1 MPVERTRTDSSLLAH
16 IGDHLPVLHNMKFIC
31 TCLWFIYF
39 ICSMSIFF
47 HILSYTSCPYACI
60 AYACHQQRIPRLLS
74 YLLQLIK
81 ERRLLEPSASIPFL
95 LPELLVRL
103 SVSLPIREFGYL
115 SCGVVEF
122 QIIPLAFSLFHDH
135 QLSFHSKVKFLSALS
150 LYSASVLSLY
160 VIPDRAYSSQN
171 DFLDSAANSPKS
183 AVPQSVIAPQRNP
196 FQLVFK
202 IAVRLPLLIEAQ
214 PTSISSVQFLSTVPP
229 TLTSPPK
236 QDVVKCAARQSS
248 KKQST

>member
-31 TCLWFIYF
+31 TCLRFIYF

-47 HILSYTSCPYACI
+47 HILSYTSCPYSYACI

-150 LYSASVLSLY
+150 LYSASVLSM
-160 VIPDRAYSSQN
+160 
-171 DFLDSAANSPKS
+171 
-183 AVPQSVIAPQRNP
+183 
-196 FQLVFK
+196 
-202 IAVRLPLLIEAQ
+202 
-214 PTSISSVQFLSTVPP
+214 
-229 TLTSPPK
+229 
-236 QDVVKCAARQSS
+236 
-248 KKQST
+248 